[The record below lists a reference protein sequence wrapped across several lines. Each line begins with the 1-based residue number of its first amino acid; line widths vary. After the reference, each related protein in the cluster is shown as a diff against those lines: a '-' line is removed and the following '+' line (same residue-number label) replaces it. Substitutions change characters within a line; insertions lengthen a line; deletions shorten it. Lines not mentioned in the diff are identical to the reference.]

1 LASSGTKQFF
11 RTGLRSQSYN
21 FGIYNYNA
29 SVVIGY
35 IHRAL
40 FETKEN
46 IFVSKT
52 HYATGSV
59 VIFTALALEI
69 AVVGLAPVFTT
80 RVVPKG

>member
-11 RTGLRSQSYN
+11 RTALRSQSYN
-21 FGIYNYNA
+21 FGIYNY
-29 SVVIGY
+29 VVIGY

-59 VIFTALALEI
+59 VIFTALAL
-69 AVVGLAPVFTT
+69 
-80 RVVPKG
+80 